1 MSLAHRLLTIEEA
14 IAYEDVQDS
23 WRFDR
28 EVWMCEVVEAMH
40 DPQRLAAL
48 TLKMLS
54 MLTPGCVA
62 YYWKKPSDYKRLNEA
77 CLKLA
82 GSKSDPTGKA
92 LKAIIKEVEGL
103 ILDENESENALLST
117 GKPDEFA
124 IGETGPELH
133 VNDLCGAL
141 DIRMAWCPAQV
152 VQRRLGPGGAV
163 QYRVHYDGWKKRWDE
178 WVARDSGRI
187 RSELPA
193 TNPPR
198 KIDSKAKAKAS
209 KEAGKDKEAG
219 KPAAK
224 GSQVLPRAPP
234 LARAVPLPSRPRRLG
249 PSPLRLRR
257 VVAEGLE
264 LLVGRQEEQGGG
276 GPFRSRRRRRRRRV
290 ASPVARVSTGF
301 TAHPRPYG
309 RASTAALQHS
319 STALLHSA
327 PHSTS

>member
-92 LKAIIKEVEGL
+92 LKAIIAEVEGL
-103 ILDENESENALLST
+103 ILDENESEHALLST

-124 IGETGPELH
+124 IGETGPELPAGSH
-133 VNDLCGAL
+133 ERGHHCCGSAP
-141 DIRMAWCPAQV
+141 ISPARM
-152 VQRRLGPGGAV
+152 QRRAP
-163 QYRVHYDGWKKRWDE
+163 KRSA
-178 WVARDSGRI
+178 AR
-187 RSELPA
+187 PA
-193 TNPPR
+193 
-198 KIDSKAKAKAS
+198 
-209 KEAGKDKEAG
+209 
-219 KPAAK
+219 
-224 GSQVLPRAPP
+224 GSA
-234 LARAVPLPSRPRRLG
+234 
-249 PSPLRLRR
+249 PSPK
-257 VVAEGLE
+257 
-264 LLVGRQEEQGGG
+264 
-276 GPFRSRRRRRRRRV
+276 SK
-290 ASPVARVSTGF
+290 
-301 TAHPRPYG
+301 
-309 RASTAALQHS
+309 
-319 STALLHSA
+319 
-327 PHSTS
+327 

>member
-92 LKAIIKEVEGL
+92 LKAIIAEVEGL
-103 ILDENESENALLST
+103 ILDENESEHALLST

-124 IGETGPELH
+124 IGETGPELQ

-198 KIDSKAKAKAS
+198 KIDSKAKAKAG
-209 KEAGKDKEAG
+209 KEAGRDKDAR
-219 KPAAK
+219 
-224 GSQVLPRAPP
+224 GSQVLPHALP
-234 LARAVPLPSRPRRLG
+234 LAVPSHSRHAL
-249 PSPLRLRR
+249 
-257 VVAEGLE
+257 
-264 LLVGRQEEQGGG
+264 
-276 GPFRSRRRRRRRRV
+276 
-290 ASPVARVSTGF
+290 
-301 TAHPRPYG
+301 
-309 RASTAALQHS
+309 AA
-319 STALLHSA
+319 SA
-327 PHSTS
+327 PHRCARAAWSQKGSSSSSGGRKSRAEAGPSEAAADDDEDG